1 MTMEISKDAA
11 DAVELSIHILLIA
24 VMLRCLEKS
33 RLLVSN
39 LCVKAEVSKNTP
51 FITLHTYELLP
62 KM

>member
-11 DAVELSIHILLIA
+11 DAVELSIHILLIV

-51 FITLHTYELLP
+51 FITLHTYKLLP
-62 KM
+62 EM